1 MVFKVAVIMTLLTLT
16 ACRDEQQTLPI
27 VHAASTALQ
36 AISYKQSPP
45 GVDGPMHNPGIDMKR
60 ITSELNKSAP
70 PQYCYSFIR
79 KRPREQRATAVQA
92 RLAQADRMTAAFE
105 PDVLTVDLIGDHANI
120 LSLEFSVNWPAE
132 SYVNRVSS
140 VVKEYFA
147 SVDIEDY
154 MCSAGFAEVRL
165 SARDVIDQHIHP
177 IWSAR
182 VTSEGLL
189 KSATWQAPG
198 RLVEQS
204 ESGPK

>member
-1 MVFKVAVIMTLLTLT
+1 MVLKVVVIVTLLMLT
-16 ACRDEQQTLPI
+16 ACRDDERSLPI
-27 VHAASTALQ
+27 IHAASIVQ
-36 AISYKQSPP
+36 ATGQKQSLP
-45 GVDGPMHNPGIDMKR
+45 DTHSLMQEPGIDMQR
-60 ITSELNKSAP
+60 ITSDLYKNAP

-79 KRPREQRATAVQA
+79 KRPRDQRAIAVQA

-132 SYVNRVSS
+132 SYVSRVSS

-165 SARDVIDQHIHP
+165 SARDVVDERIHP

-189 KSATWQAPG
+189 KSSFPG
-198 RLVEQS
+198 QIANQGVF
-204 ESGPK
+204 

>member
-1 MVFKVAVIMTLLTLT
+1 MVLKVAAIMTLLTLT
-16 ACRDEQQTLPI
+16 ACREEQRTLPI
-27 VHAASTALQ
+27 VHAAGISLQ
-36 AISYKQSPP
+36 TTGQKQSAT
-45 GVDGPMHNPGIDMKR
+45 GIRGPMHKSGIDMQH
-60 ITSELNKSAP
+60 ITNELYKNAP

-79 KRPREQRATAVQA
+79 KRPREQRASAVQA

-105 PDVLTVDLIGDHANI
+105 PDVLTVDLVGDHANV

-132 SYVNRVSS
+132 SYVSRVSS

-165 SARDVIDQHIHP
+165 SARDVIDQRIHP

-189 KSATWQAPG
+189 KSRFPG
-198 RLVEQS
+198 QIANQ
-204 ESGPK
+204 GTF

>member
-1 MVFKVAVIMTLLTLT
+1 MVLKVVVIVTLLMLT
-16 ACRDEQQTLPI
+16 ACREEQRSLPI
-27 VHAASTALQ
+27 IHAASIGQ
-36 AISYKQSPP
+36 ATGQKQSLP
-45 GVDGPMHNPGIDMKR
+45 DTHNLMHEPGIDMRR
-60 ITSELNKSAP
+60 ITDEIYRNAP

-105 PDVLTVDLIGDHANI
+105 PDVLTVDLIGDYANI

-132 SYVNRVSS
+132 SYVSRVSS

-147 SVDIEDY
+147 SVDMEDY

-165 SARDVIDQHIHP
+165 SARDVIDQRIHP

-189 KSATWQAPG
+189 KSRFPG
-198 RLVEQS
+198 QIANRGVF
-204 ESGPK
+204 

>member
-1 MVFKVAVIMTLLTLT
+1 MVLKVAAIMTLLTLT
-16 ACRDEQQTLPI
+16 ACREEQRTLPI
-27 VHAASTALQ
+27 VHAAGISLQ
-36 AISYKQSPP
+36 TTGQKQSAT
-45 GVDGPMHNPGIDMKR
+45 GIRGPIHKSGIDMQR
-60 ITSELNKSAP
+60 ITNELYKNAP

-79 KRPREQRATAVQA
+79 KRPREQRASAVQA

-105 PDVLTVDLIGDHANI
+105 PDVLTVDLVGDHANV

-132 SYVNRVSS
+132 SYVSRVSS

-165 SARDVIDQHIHP
+165 SARDVIDQRIHP

-189 KSATWQAPG
+189 KSKFAGQIANQGTF
-198 RLVEQS
+198 
-204 ESGPK
+204 

>member
-1 MVFKVAVIMTLLTLT
+1 MVLKVAVIMTLLTLT
-16 ACRDEQQTLPI
+16 ACREEQRTLPI
-27 VHAASTALQ
+27 VHAASASLQ
-36 AISYKQSPP
+36 AISYKQSTP
-45 GVDGPMHNPGIDMKR
+45 DIHGPMRKSVIDMQR
-60 ITSELNKSAP
+60 ITNELYKNAP

-79 KRPREQRATAVQA
+79 KRPREQRASAVQA

-105 PDVLTVDLIGDHANI
+105 PDVLTVDLVGDHANV

-132 SYVNRVSS
+132 SYLSRISS

-165 SARDVIDQHIHP
+165 SARDVIDQRIHP

-189 KSATWQAPG
+189 KSRFPG
-198 RLVEQS
+198 QIANQ
-204 ESGPK
+204 GTF